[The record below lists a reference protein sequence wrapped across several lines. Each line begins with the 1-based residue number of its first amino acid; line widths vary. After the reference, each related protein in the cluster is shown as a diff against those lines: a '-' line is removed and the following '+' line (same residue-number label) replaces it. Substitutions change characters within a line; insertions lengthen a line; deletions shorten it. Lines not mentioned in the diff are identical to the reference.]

1 MLCGTSAAVVSW
13 IAASHD
19 WRVMVPLLF
28 TAVLLLIATI
38 FGLRAGVFGTI
49 LAALVFAA
57 VLFTP
62 MGSVHVASASAR
74 ANLGWMLLIG
84 LGFSL
89 LFAPPTSTFRR
100 H

>member
-1 MLCGTSAAVVSW
+1 
-13 IAASHD
+13 
-19 WRVMVPLLF
+19 
-28 TAVLLLIATI
+28 
-38 FGLRAGVFGTI
+38 
-49 LAALVFAA
+49 
-57 VLFTP
+57 LFTP